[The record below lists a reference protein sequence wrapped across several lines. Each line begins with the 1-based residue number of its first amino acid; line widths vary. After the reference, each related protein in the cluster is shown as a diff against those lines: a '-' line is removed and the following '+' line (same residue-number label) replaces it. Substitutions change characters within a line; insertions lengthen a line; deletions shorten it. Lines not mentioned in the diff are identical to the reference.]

1 MHSEETVPG
10 TSLPQLDYYE
20 LVGPMLRREWDD
32 NFHFAYWLGPDDQAT
47 VEEATDRFTDLLIP
61 KLGVGVGAR
70 VLDVGCGLGKPA
82 VRLAQATGANVLGIT
97 ISGYQIEIA
106 TGRAA
111 AEGLADQV
119 RFQQADGTDM
129 PFEDGSFD
137 AALAFESIVHMDRA
151 QALAEMGRVVAPGGR
166 VVLTDLFDREDVTDE
181 EAADRA
187 TRPGALPRLADYP
200 ALLEAAGLVADE
212 ISDISENVSP
222 SFTMMNDI
230 TIANKDELAALFGF
244 TAEQSAEAESMVGQ
258 MTGELGCVLI
268 VAHRRS

>member
-1 MHSEETVPG
+1 MQSDEKVPG

-32 NFHFAYWLGPDDQAT
+32 NFHFAYWLGPDDRAT

-61 KLGVGVGAR
+61 KLGVGAGDQ

-82 VRLAQATGANVLGIT
+82 VRLAGATGATVLGIT
-97 ISGYQIEIA
+97 ISSYQIGIA
-106 TGRAA
+106 TERAA
-111 AEGLADQV
+111 AEGLADRV

-129 PFEDGSFD
+129 PFEDASFD
-137 AALAFESIVHMDRA
+137 AALAFESIVHMDRRR
-151 QALAEMGRVVAPGGR
+151 ALAEMGRVVAPGGR
-166 VVLTDLFDREDVTDE
+166 VVLTDLFDREDITAQ
-181 EAADRA
+181 EAAARA
-187 TRPGALPRLADYP
+187 GAPGALPRLADYP

-230 TIANKDELAALFGF
+230 TVANKDELAELFNF
-244 TAEQSAEAESMVGQ
+244 TPAQSEEAESMVGQ

-268 VAHRRS
+268 VAHRKP